1 MQARLEVRLVDGRT
15 VSDALLAGV
24 AGWLSEAERARYRRF
39 VRRERQRQFLI
50 GRVLARQ
57 ALGVV
62 LDVAPQQ
69 LVIEEVPGLKPRL
82 AGTPF
87 SISHSGP
94 WVACAAGGSGE
105 LGLDIERIDPARD
118 IAALALQA
126 FDAERCAWLAARP
139 AATRLRDFY
148 QLWSTQEAAIKLGA
162 PALHTIQLFHPEL
175 AIVLCCAQPPAQ
187 APRLLAVNAD
197 QLVHQ
202 FGRSCG

>member
-1 MQARLEVRLVDGRT
+1 MQARPEVRLLDGRA
-15 VSDALLAGV
+15 VSDAQLAGL
-24 AGWLSEAERARYRRF
+24 AGWLSKAEQARYRRF

-50 GRVLARQ
+50 GRMLARQ
-57 ALGVV
+57 ALGVL

-69 LVIEEVPGLKPRL
+69 VVIEEVAGHKPRL

-105 LGLDIERIDPARD
+105 LGLDIEMLDPQRD

-139 AATRLRDFY
+139 AASRLRDFY

-162 PALHTIQLFHPEL
+162 PALHTMPLFHPEL
-175 AIVLCCAQPPAQ
+175 AIVLCCAETPAQ
-187 APRLLAVNAD
+187 APRLLAVDAD